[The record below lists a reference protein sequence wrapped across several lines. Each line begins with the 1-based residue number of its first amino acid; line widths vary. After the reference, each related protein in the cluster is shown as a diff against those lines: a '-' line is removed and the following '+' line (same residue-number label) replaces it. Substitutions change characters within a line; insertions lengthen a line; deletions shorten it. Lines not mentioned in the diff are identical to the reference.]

1 MKRVNGYGIRFF
13 RMETLSQEK
22 KTEVFIY
29 LAWRHLLIRHF
40 PGQIEF
46 AWHSKEGNFQ
56 WAFYLKT
63 KYPFFRIYTRKEM
76 LGTLDCL
83 PKSPMKIF
91 PSRKE
96 MNKEYERQYWEDVDS
111 GLFDNKCET
120 CPRLE
125 TCDDDIC
132 P

>member
-1 MKRVNGYGIRFF
+1 MSGFMSEIISTFDVLR
-13 RMETLSQEK
+13 K
-22 KTEVFIY
+22 KY
-29 LAWRHLLIRHF
+29 
-40 PGQIEF
+40 
-46 AWHSKEGNFQ
+46 S
-56 WAFYLKT
+56 
-63 KYPFFRIYTRKEM
+63 
-76 LGTLDCL
+76 L
-83 PKSPMKIF
+83 PSYE
-91 PSRKE
+91 E